1 MVTMPRLKLRQTTV
15 APLNW
20 GRDVMCDYVCHG
32 QQLGCWR
39 SWDIGKLDEVRIGPG
54 PWPPWSWP
62 GCCGKVTYGT
72 AVNACAAAALW
83 DPLLRF
89 S

>member
-1 MVTMPRLKLRQTTV
+1 M
-15 APLNW
+15 
-20 GRDVMCDYVCHG
+20 CHG
-32 QQLGCWR
+32 QLGCWR
-39 SWDIGKLDEVRIGPG
+39 SWDISGKLADQGHGHHGRA
-54 PWPPWSWP
+54 WP
-62 GCCGKVTYGT
+62 GCSGKVTYGT